1 MSHQHTT
8 QTSGQGMLERVF
20 KLREHGTTART
31 EVIAGFTT
39 FLTMVYIVFVNP
51 QILGVAGMDTSAV
64 FVTTCLIAAFGS
76 IMMGLFANLPV
87 ALAPAMG
94 LNAFFAFVV
103 VQAMGL
109 PWQVGMGAIFWGA
122 IGLLLLTIFRV
133 RYWMIANIPVSLRV
147 GITSG
152 IGLFIGMMGLKNA
165 GVIVAN
171 PETLVSIGNLTS
183 HSVLLGILGF
193 FIIAILASRN
203 IHAAVLVSIVV
214 TTLLGWMLGDVH
226 YNGIVSAPPSVMT
239 VVGHVDLAG
248 SFNLG
253 LKNAG
258 VIVANPETLVSIGN
272 LTSHSVLLGILG
284 FFIIAILA
292 SRNIHA
298 AVLVS
303 IVVTTLLGWM
313 LGDVHYNGIVSAPP
327 SVMTVVGHVDL
338 AGSFNLGL
346 AGVIFSFMLV
356 NLFDSSGTLIGVT
369 DKAGLADEKGKF
381 PRMKQA
387 LYVDSIS
394 SVTGSFIGTSSV
406 TAYIESSS
414 GVSVGGRTGLTAVV
428 VGLLFLLVIFLS
440 PLAGMV
446 PGYAAAGA
454 LIYVGVLMTSSL
466 ARVNWQDLTESVPAF
481 ITAVMMP
488 FSFSITE
495 GIALGFISYC
505 VMKIGTGRLRD
516 LSPCVIIVALLF
528 ILKIVFIDAH

>member
-1 MSHQHTT
+1 MSQQHTT
-8 QTSGQGMLERVF
+8 QASGQGMLERVF

-76 IMMGLFANLPV
+76 ILMGLFANLPV

-122 IGLLLLTIFRV
+122 VGLLLLTIFRV

-171 PETLVSIGNLTS
+171 PETLVSVGNLTS
-183 HSVLLGILGF
+183 HSVLLGVLGF

-203 IHAAVLVSIVV
+203 IHAAVLVSIIV
-214 TTLLGWMLGDVH
+214 TTLLGWMMGDVH
-226 YNGIVSAPPSVMT
+226 YNGIVSAPPSV
-239 VVGHVDLAG
+239 
-248 SFNLG
+248 
-253 LKNAG
+253 
-258 VIVANPETLVSIGN
+258 
-272 LTSHSVLLGILG
+272 TS
-284 FFIIAILA
+284 
-292 SRNIHA
+292 
-298 AVLVS
+298 
-303 IVVTTLLGWM
+303 
-313 LGDVHYNGIVSAPP
+313 
-327 SVMTVVGHVDL
+327 VVGHVDL

-387 LYVDSIS
+387 LFVDSIS
-394 SVTGSFIGTSSV
+394 SVTGAFVGTSSV

-428 VGLLFLLVIFLS
+428 VGILFLLVIFLS

-446 PGYAAAGA
+446 PPYAAAGA

-516 LSPCVIIVALLF
+516 LSPCVVIVALLF
-528 ILKIVFIDAH
+528 VLKIVFIDAH

>member
-1 MSHQHTT
+1 MRGRNRCRTNKLSEKNYHTTAPGVAFWYRITANFPSFLRKLIMSQQHTT
-8 QTSGQGMLERVF
+8 QASDQGKLERVF

-76 IMMGLFANLPV
+76 ILMGLFANLPV

-122 IGLLLLTIFRV
+122 VGLLLLTIFRV

-183 HSVLLGILGF
+183 HSVLLGVLGF

-203 IHAAVLVSIVV
+203 IHAAVLVSIIV
-214 TTLLGWMLGDVH
+214 TTLLGWMMGDVH
-226 YNGIVSAPPSVMT
+226 YNGIVSAPPSV
-239 VVGHVDLAG
+239 
-248 SFNLG
+248 
-253 LKNAG
+253 
-258 VIVANPETLVSIGN
+258 
-272 LTSHSVLLGILG
+272 TS
-284 FFIIAILA
+284 
-292 SRNIHA
+292 
-298 AVLVS
+298 
-303 IVVTTLLGWM
+303 
-313 LGDVHYNGIVSAPP
+313 
-327 SVMTVVGHVDL
+327 VVGHVDL

-387 LYVDSIS
+387 LFVDSIS
-394 SVTGSFIGTSSV
+394 SVTGAFVGTSSV

-428 VGLLFLLVIFLS
+428 VGILFLLVIFLS

-446 PGYAAAGA
+446 PPYAAAGA

-516 LSPCVIIVALLF
+516 LSPCVVIVALLF
-528 ILKIVFIDAH
+528 VLKIVFIDAH

>member
-1 MSHQHTT
+1 MSQQHTT
-8 QTSGQGMLERVF
+8 QASGQGMLERVF

-76 IMMGLFANLPV
+76 ILMGLFANLPV

-103 VQAMGL
+103 VQAMRL

-122 IGLLLLTIFRV
+122 VGLLLLTIFRV

-183 HSVLLGILGF
+183 HSVLLGVLGF

-203 IHAAVLVSIVV
+203 IHAAVLVSIIV
-214 TTLLGWMLGDVH
+214 TTLLGWMMGDVH
-226 YNGIVSAPPSVMT
+226 YNGIVSAPPSV
-239 VVGHVDLAG
+239 
-248 SFNLG
+248 
-253 LKNAG
+253 
-258 VIVANPETLVSIGN
+258 
-272 LTSHSVLLGILG
+272 TS
-284 FFIIAILA
+284 
-292 SRNIHA
+292 
-298 AVLVS
+298 
-303 IVVTTLLGWM
+303 
-313 LGDVHYNGIVSAPP
+313 
-327 SVMTVVGHVDL
+327 VVGHVDL

-369 DKAGLADEKGKF
+369 DKAGLADAKGKF

-387 LYVDSIS
+387 LFVDSIS
-394 SVTGSFIGTSSV
+394 SVTGAFVGTSSV

-428 VGLLFLLVIFLS
+428 VGILFLLVIFLS

-446 PGYAAAGA
+446 PPYAAAGA

-516 LSPCVIIVALLF
+516 LSPCVVIVALLF
-528 ILKIVFIDAH
+528 VLKIVFIDAH

>member
-1 MSHQHTT
+1 MRGRNRCRTNKLSEKNYHTTAPGVAFWYRITANFPSFLRKLIMSQQHTT
-8 QTSGQGMLERVF
+8 QASGQGMLERVF

-76 IMMGLFANLPV
+76 ILMGLFANLPV

-122 IGLLLLTIFRV
+122 VGLLLLTIFRV

-183 HSVLLGILGF
+183 HSVLLGVLGF

-203 IHAAVLVSIVV
+203 IHAAVLVSIIV
-214 TTLLGWMLGDVH
+214 TTLLGWMMGDVH
-226 YNGIVSAPPSVMT
+226 YNGIVSAPPSV
-239 VVGHVDLAG
+239 
-248 SFNLG
+248 
-253 LKNAG
+253 
-258 VIVANPETLVSIGN
+258 
-272 LTSHSVLLGILG
+272 TS
-284 FFIIAILA
+284 
-292 SRNIHA
+292 
-298 AVLVS
+298 
-303 IVVTTLLGWM
+303 
-313 LGDVHYNGIVSAPP
+313 
-327 SVMTVVGHVDL
+327 VVGHVDL

-369 DKAGLADEKGKF
+369 DKAGLADAKGKF

-387 LYVDSIS
+387 LFVDSIS
-394 SVTGSFIGTSSV
+394 SVTGAFVGTSSV

-428 VGLLFLLVIFLS
+428 VGILFLLVIFLS

-446 PGYAAAGA
+446 PPYAAAGA

-516 LSPCVIIVALLF
+516 LSPCVVIVALLF
-528 ILKIVFIDAH
+528 VLKIVFIDAH

>member
-1 MSHQHTT
+1 MSQQHTT
-8 QTSGQGMLERVF
+8 QASGQGMLERVF

-76 IMMGLFANLPV
+76 ILMGLFANLPV

-122 IGLLLLTIFRV
+122 VGLLLLTIFRV

-183 HSVLLGILGF
+183 HSVLLGVLGF
-193 FIIAILASRN
+193 FIIAILALRN
-203 IHAAVLVSIVV
+203 IHAAVLVSIIV
-214 TTLLGWMLGDVH
+214 TTLLGWMMGDVH
-226 YNGIVSAPPSVMT
+226 YNGIVSAPPSV
-239 VVGHVDLAG
+239 
-248 SFNLG
+248 
-253 LKNAG
+253 
-258 VIVANPETLVSIGN
+258 
-272 LTSHSVLLGILG
+272 TS
-284 FFIIAILA
+284 
-292 SRNIHA
+292 
-298 AVLVS
+298 
-303 IVVTTLLGWM
+303 
-313 LGDVHYNGIVSAPP
+313 
-327 SVMTVVGHVDL
+327 VVGHVDL

-387 LYVDSIS
+387 LFVDSIS
-394 SVTGSFIGTSSV
+394 SVTGAFVGTSSV

-428 VGLLFLLVIFLS
+428 VGILFLLVIFLS

-446 PGYAAAGA
+446 PPYAAAGA

-516 LSPCVIIVALLF
+516 LSPCVVIVALLF
-528 ILKIVFIDAH
+528 VLKIVFIDAH

>member
-1 MSHQHTT
+1 MRGRNRCRTNKLSEKNYHTTAPGVAFWYRITANFPSFLRKLIMSQQHTT
-8 QTSGQGMLERVF
+8 QASGQGMLERVF

-51 QILGVAGMDTSAV
+51 QILGVVGMDTSAV

-76 IMMGLFANLPV
+76 ILMGLFANLPV

-122 IGLLLLTIFRV
+122 VGLLLLTIFRV

-183 HSVLLGILGF
+183 HSVLLGVLGF
-193 FIIAILASRN
+193 FIIAILALRN
-203 IHAAVLVSIVV
+203 IHAAVLVSIIV
-214 TTLLGWMLGDVH
+214 TTLLGWIMGDVH
-226 YNGIVSAPPSVMT
+226 YNGIVSAPPSV
-239 VVGHVDLAG
+239 
-248 SFNLG
+248 
-253 LKNAG
+253 
-258 VIVANPETLVSIGN
+258 
-272 LTSHSVLLGILG
+272 TS
-284 FFIIAILA
+284 
-292 SRNIHA
+292 
-298 AVLVS
+298 
-303 IVVTTLLGWM
+303 
-313 LGDVHYNGIVSAPP
+313 
-327 SVMTVVGHVDL
+327 VVGHVDL

-387 LYVDSIS
+387 LFVDSIS
-394 SVTGSFIGTSSV
+394 SVTGAFVGTSSV

-428 VGLLFLLVIFLS
+428 VGILFLLVIFLS

-446 PGYAAAGA
+446 PPYAAAGA

-516 LSPCVIIVALLF
+516 LSPCVVIVALLF
-528 ILKIVFIDAH
+528 VLKIVFIDAH

>member
-1 MSHQHTT
+1 MRGRNRCCTNKLSEKNYHTTAPGVAFWYRITANFPSFLRKLIMSQQHTT
-8 QTSGQGMLERVF
+8 QASGQGMLERVF

-76 IMMGLFANLPV
+76 ILMGLFANLPV

-122 IGLLLLTIFRV
+122 VGLLLLTIFRV

-183 HSVLLGILGF
+183 HSVLLGVLGF

-203 IHAAVLVSIVV
+203 IHAAVLVSIIV
-214 TTLLGWMLGDVH
+214 TTLLGWMMGDVH
-226 YNGIVSAPPSVMT
+226 YNGIVSAPPSV
-239 VVGHVDLAG
+239 
-248 SFNLG
+248 
-253 LKNAG
+253 
-258 VIVANPETLVSIGN
+258 
-272 LTSHSVLLGILG
+272 TS
-284 FFIIAILA
+284 
-292 SRNIHA
+292 
-298 AVLVS
+298 
-303 IVVTTLLGWM
+303 
-313 LGDVHYNGIVSAPP
+313 
-327 SVMTVVGHVDL
+327 VVGHVDL

-387 LYVDSIS
+387 LFVDSIS
-394 SVTGSFIGTSSV
+394 SVTGAFVGTSSV

-428 VGLLFLLVIFLS
+428 VGILFLLVIFLS

-446 PGYAAAGA
+446 PPYAAAGA

-516 LSPCVIIVALLF
+516 LSPCVVIVALLF
-528 ILKIVFIDAH
+528 VLKIVFIDAH

>member
-1 MSHQHTT
+1 MSQQHTT
-8 QTSGQGMLERVF
+8 QASGQGMLERVF

-76 IMMGLFANLPV
+76 ILMGLFANLPV
-87 ALAPAMG
+87 VLAPAMG

-122 IGLLLLTIFRV
+122 VGLLLLTIFRV

-183 HSVLLGILGF
+183 HSVLLGVLGF

-203 IHAAVLVSIVV
+203 IHAAVLVSIIV
-214 TTLLGWMLGDVH
+214 TTLLGWMMGDVH
-226 YNGIVSAPPSVMT
+226 YNGIVSAPPSV
-239 VVGHVDLAG
+239 
-248 SFNLG
+248 
-253 LKNAG
+253 
-258 VIVANPETLVSIGN
+258 
-272 LTSHSVLLGILG
+272 TS
-284 FFIIAILA
+284 
-292 SRNIHA
+292 
-298 AVLVS
+298 
-303 IVVTTLLGWM
+303 
-313 LGDVHYNGIVSAPP
+313 
-327 SVMTVVGHVDL
+327 VVGHVDL

-387 LYVDSIS
+387 LFVDSIS
-394 SVTGSFIGTSSV
+394 SVTGAFVGTSSV

-428 VGLLFLLVIFLS
+428 VGILFLLVIFLS

-446 PGYAAAGA
+446 PPYAAAGA

-516 LSPCVIIVALLF
+516 LSPCVVIVALLF
-528 ILKIVFIDAH
+528 VLKIVFIDAH

>member
-1 MSHQHTT
+1 MSQQHTT
-8 QTSGQGMLERVF
+8 QASGQGMLERVF

-76 IMMGLFANLPV
+76 ILMGLFANLPV

-122 IGLLLLTIFRV
+122 VGLLLLTIFRV
-133 RYWMIANIPVSLRV
+133 RCWMIANIPVSLRV

-183 HSVLLGILGF
+183 HSVLLGVLGF

-203 IHAAVLVSIVV
+203 IHAAVLVSIIV
-214 TTLLGWMLGDVH
+214 TTLLGWIMGDVH
-226 YNGIVSAPPSVMT
+226 YNGIVSAPPSV
-239 VVGHVDLAG
+239 
-248 SFNLG
+248 
-253 LKNAG
+253 
-258 VIVANPETLVSIGN
+258 
-272 LTSHSVLLGILG
+272 TS
-284 FFIIAILA
+284 
-292 SRNIHA
+292 
-298 AVLVS
+298 
-303 IVVTTLLGWM
+303 
-313 LGDVHYNGIVSAPP
+313 
-327 SVMTVVGHVDL
+327 VVGHVDL

-387 LYVDSIS
+387 LFVDSIS
-394 SVTGSFIGTSSV
+394 SVTGAFVGTSSV

-428 VGLLFLLVIFLS
+428 VGILFLLVIFLS

-446 PGYAAAGA
+446 PPYAAAGA

-516 LSPCVIIVALLF
+516 LSPCVVIVALLF
-528 ILKIVFIDAH
+528 VLKIVFIDAH

>member
-1 MSHQHTT
+1 MRGRNRCRTNKLSEKNYHTTAPGVAFWYRITANFPSFLRKLIMSQQHTT
-8 QTSGQGMLERVF
+8 QAAGQGMLERVF

-76 IMMGLFANLPV
+76 ILMGLFANLPV

-122 IGLLLLTIFRV
+122 VGLLLLTIFRV

-183 HSVLLGILGF
+183 HSVLLGVLGF

-203 IHAAVLVSIVV
+203 IHAAVLVSIIV
-214 TTLLGWMLGDVH
+214 TTLLGWMMGDVH
-226 YNGIVSAPPSVMT
+226 YNGIVSAPPSV
-239 VVGHVDLAG
+239 
-248 SFNLG
+248 
-253 LKNAG
+253 
-258 VIVANPETLVSIGN
+258 
-272 LTSHSVLLGILG
+272 TS
-284 FFIIAILA
+284 
-292 SRNIHA
+292 
-298 AVLVS
+298 
-303 IVVTTLLGWM
+303 
-313 LGDVHYNGIVSAPP
+313 
-327 SVMTVVGHVDL
+327 VVGHVDL

-387 LYVDSIS
+387 LFVDSIS
-394 SVTGSFIGTSSV
+394 SVTGAFVGTSSV

-428 VGLLFLLVIFLS
+428 VGILFLLVIFLS

-446 PGYAAAGA
+446 PPYAAAGA

-516 LSPCVIIVALLF
+516 LSPCVVIVALLF
-528 ILKIVFIDAH
+528 VLKIVFIDAL

>member
-1 MSHQHTT
+1 MSQQHTT
-8 QTSGQGMLERVF
+8 QASGQGMLERVF

-76 IMMGLFANLPV
+76 ILMGLFANLPV

-122 IGLLLLTIFRV
+122 VGLLLLTIFRV
-133 RYWMIANIPVSLRV
+133 RYWLIANIPVSLRV

-183 HSVLLGILGF
+183 HSVLLGVLGF

-203 IHAAVLVSIVV
+203 IHAAVLVSIIV
-214 TTLLGWMLGDVH
+214 TTLLGWMMGDVH
-226 YNGIVSAPPSVMT
+226 YNGIVSAPPSV
-239 VVGHVDLAG
+239 
-248 SFNLG
+248 
-253 LKNAG
+253 
-258 VIVANPETLVSIGN
+258 
-272 LTSHSVLLGILG
+272 TS
-284 FFIIAILA
+284 
-292 SRNIHA
+292 
-298 AVLVS
+298 
-303 IVVTTLLGWM
+303 
-313 LGDVHYNGIVSAPP
+313 
-327 SVMTVVGHVDL
+327 VVGHVDL

-387 LYVDSIS
+387 LFVDSIS
-394 SVTGSFIGTSSV
+394 SVTGAFVGTSSV

-428 VGLLFLLVIFLS
+428 VGILFLLVIFLS

-446 PGYAAAGA
+446 PPYAAAGA

-516 LSPCVIIVALLF
+516 LSPCVVIVALLF
-528 ILKIVFIDAH
+528 VLKIVFIDAH

>member
-1 MSHQHTT
+1 MSQQHTT
-8 QTSGQGMLERVF
+8 QASGQGMLERVF

-76 IMMGLFANLPV
+76 ILMGLFANLPV

-122 IGLLLLTIFRV
+122 VGLLLLTIFRV

-183 HSVLLGILGF
+183 HSVLLGVLGF

-203 IHAAVLVSIVV
+203 IHAAVLVSIIV
-214 TTLLGWMLGDVH
+214 TTLLGWMMGDVH
-226 YNGIVSAPPSVMT
+226 YNGIVSAPPSV
-239 VVGHVDLAG
+239 
-248 SFNLG
+248 
-253 LKNAG
+253 
-258 VIVANPETLVSIGN
+258 
-272 LTSHSVLLGILG
+272 TS
-284 FFIIAILA
+284 
-292 SRNIHA
+292 
-298 AVLVS
+298 
-303 IVVTTLLGWM
+303 
-313 LGDVHYNGIVSAPP
+313 
-327 SVMTVVGHVDL
+327 VVGHVDL

-369 DKAGLADEKGKF
+369 DKAGLADAKGKF

-387 LYVDSIS
+387 LFVDSIS
-394 SVTGSFIGTSSV
+394 SVTGAFVGTSSV

-428 VGLLFLLVIFLS
+428 VGILFLLVIFLS

-446 PGYAAAGA
+446 PPYAAAGA

-466 ARVNWQDLTESVPAF
+466 ARVNWQDLAESVPAF

-516 LSPCVIIVALLF
+516 LSPCVVIVALLF
-528 ILKIVFIDAH
+528 VLKIVFIDAH

>member
-253 LKNAG
+253 L
-258 VIVANPETLVSIGN
+258 
-272 LTSHSVLLGILG
+272 
-284 FFIIAILA
+284 
-292 SRNIHA
+292 
-298 AVLVS
+298 
-303 IVVTTLLGWM
+303 
-313 LGDVHYNGIVSAPP
+313 
-327 SVMTVVGHVDL
+327 
-338 AGSFNLGL
+338 

-428 VGLLFLLVIFLS
+428 VGLLFPAGYLS
-440 PLAGMV
+440 VAAGGDGARLRCSWCADLRWRADDFQSGTRELAG
-446 PGYAAAGA
+446 
-454 LIYVGVLMTSSL
+454 
-466 ARVNWQDLTESVPAF
+466 
-481 ITAVMMP
+481 
-488 FSFSITE
+488 
-495 GIALGFISYC
+495 SY
-505 VMKIGTGRLRD
+505 
-516 LSPCVIIVALLF
+516 
-528 ILKIVFIDAH
+528 

>member
-1 MSHQHTT
+1 MSQQHTT
-8 QTSGQGMLERVF
+8 QASGQGMLERVF

-76 IMMGLFANLPV
+76 ILMGLFANLPV

-122 IGLLLLTIFRV
+122 VGLLLLTIFRV

-171 PETLVSIGNLTS
+171 PETLVSIANLTS
-183 HSVLLGILGF
+183 HSVLLGVLGF

-203 IHAAVLVSIVV
+203 IHAAVLVSIIV
-214 TTLLGWMLGDVH
+214 TTLLGWMMGDVH
-226 YNGIVSAPPSVMT
+226 YNGIVSAPPSV
-239 VVGHVDLAG
+239 
-248 SFNLG
+248 
-253 LKNAG
+253 
-258 VIVANPETLVSIGN
+258 
-272 LTSHSVLLGILG
+272 TS
-284 FFIIAILA
+284 
-292 SRNIHA
+292 
-298 AVLVS
+298 
-303 IVVTTLLGWM
+303 
-313 LGDVHYNGIVSAPP
+313 
-327 SVMTVVGHVDL
+327 VVGHVDL

-369 DKAGLADEKGKF
+369 DKAGLADAKGKF

-387 LYVDSIS
+387 LFVDSIS
-394 SVTGSFIGTSSV
+394 SVTGAFVGTSSV

-428 VGLLFLLVIFLS
+428 VGILFLLVIFLS

-446 PGYAAAGA
+446 PPYAAAGA

-516 LSPCVIIVALLF
+516 LSPCVVIVALLF
-528 ILKIVFIDAH
+528 VLKIVFIDAH

>member
-1 MSHQHTT
+1 MSQQHTT

-76 IMMGLFANLPV
+76 ILMGLFANLPV

-103 VQAMGL
+103 VGAMGL
-109 PWQVGMGAIFWGA
+109 SWQVGMGAIFWGA
-122 IGLLLLTIFRV
+122 VGLLLLTIFRV

-183 HSVLLGILGF
+183 HSVLLGVLGF

-203 IHAAVLVSIVV
+203 IHAAVLVSIIV

-226 YNGIVSAPPSVMT
+226 YNGIVSAPPSVSS
-239 VVGHVDLAG
+239 VIGHVDLAG
-248 SFNLG
+248 SFN
-253 LKNAG
+253 
-258 VIVANPETLVSIGN
+258 I
-272 LTSHSVLLGILG
+272 
-284 FFIIAILA
+284 
-292 SRNIHA
+292 
-298 AVLVS
+298 
-303 IVVTTLLGWM
+303 
-313 LGDVHYNGIVSAPP
+313 
-327 SVMTVVGHVDL
+327 
-338 AGSFNLGL
+338 GL

-387 LYVDSIS
+387 LFVDSVS
-394 SVTGSFIGTSSV
+394 SVTGAFIGTSSV

-466 ARVNWQDLTESVPAF
+466 ARVKWDDLTESVPAF

-505 VMKIGTGRLRD
+505 VMKIGTGRLRE
-516 LSPCVIIVALLF
+516 LSPCAVVVAQLF
-528 ILKIVFIDAH
+528 MLKIVFIDAH

>member
-1 MSHQHTT
+1 MRGRNRCRTNKLSEKNYHTTAPGVAFWYRIATNFPSFLRKLIMSQQHTT
-8 QTSGQGMLERVF
+8 PASGQGMLERVF

-76 IMMGLFANLPV
+76 ILMGLFANLPV

-122 IGLLLLTIFRV
+122 VGLLLLTIFRV

-183 HSVLLGILGF
+183 HSVLLGVLGF

-203 IHAAVLVSIVV
+203 IHAAVLVSIIV
-214 TTLLGWMLGDVH
+214 TTLLGWMMGDVH
-226 YNGIVSAPPSVMT
+226 YNGIVSAPPSV
-239 VVGHVDLAG
+239 
-248 SFNLG
+248 
-253 LKNAG
+253 
-258 VIVANPETLVSIGN
+258 
-272 LTSHSVLLGILG
+272 TS
-284 FFIIAILA
+284 
-292 SRNIHA
+292 
-298 AVLVS
+298 
-303 IVVTTLLGWM
+303 
-313 LGDVHYNGIVSAPP
+313 
-327 SVMTVVGHVDL
+327 VVGHVDL

-387 LYVDSIS
+387 LFVDSIS
-394 SVTGSFIGTSSV
+394 SVTGAFVGTSSV

-428 VGLLFLLVIFLS
+428 VGILFLLVIFLS

-446 PGYAAAGA
+446 PPYAAAGA

-516 LSPCVIIVALLF
+516 LSPCVVIVALLF
-528 ILKIVFIDAH
+528 VLKIVFIDAH

>member
-1 MSHQHTT
+1 MRGRNRCRTNKLSEKNYHTTAPGVAFWYRITANFPSFLRKLIMSQQHTT
-8 QTSGQGMLERVF
+8 QASGQDMLERVF

-76 IMMGLFANLPV
+76 ILMGLFANLPV

-122 IGLLLLTIFRV
+122 VGLLLLTIFRV

-183 HSVLLGILGF
+183 HSVLLGVLGF

-203 IHAAVLVSIVV
+203 IHAAVLVSIIV
-214 TTLLGWMLGDVH
+214 TTLLGWMMGDVH
-226 YNGIVSAPPSVMT
+226 YNGIVSAPPSV
-239 VVGHVDLAG
+239 
-248 SFNLG
+248 
-253 LKNAG
+253 
-258 VIVANPETLVSIGN
+258 
-272 LTSHSVLLGILG
+272 TS
-284 FFIIAILA
+284 
-292 SRNIHA
+292 
-298 AVLVS
+298 
-303 IVVTTLLGWM
+303 
-313 LGDVHYNGIVSAPP
+313 
-327 SVMTVVGHVDL
+327 VVGHVDL

-387 LYVDSIS
+387 LFVDSIS
-394 SVTGSFIGTSSV
+394 SVTGAFVGTSSV

-428 VGLLFLLVIFLS
+428 VGILFLLVIFLS

-446 PGYAAAGA
+446 PPYAAAGA

-516 LSPCVIIVALLF
+516 LSPCVVIVALLF
-528 ILKIVFIDAH
+528 VLKIVFIDAH

>member
-1 MSHQHTT
+1 MSQQ
-8 QTSGQGMLERVF
+8 QTSQSSGPGLLERVF

-31 EVIAGFTT
+31 EAIAGFTT

-122 IGLLLLTIFRV
+122 VGLLLLTIFRV
-133 RYWMIANIPVSLRV
+133 RYWMIANIPVSLRI

-214 TTLLGWMLGDVH
+214 TTLLGWLLGDVH
-226 YNGIVSAPPSVMT
+226 YTGIVSMPPSVTT
-239 VVGHVDLAG
+239 VIGHVDLAG
-248 SFNLG
+248 SL
-253 LKNAG
+253 
-258 VIVANPETLVSIGN
+258 
-272 LTSHSVLLGILG
+272 
-284 FFIIAILA
+284 
-292 SRNIHA
+292 
-298 AVLVS
+298 
-303 IVVTTLLGWM
+303 
-313 LGDVHYNGIVSAPP
+313 
-327 SVMTVVGHVDL
+327 
-338 AGSFNLGL
+338 NLGL

-369 DKAGLADEKGKF
+369 DKAGLADAQGKF

-387 LYVDSIS
+387 LFVDSVL
-394 SVTGSFIGTSSV
+394 SVAGSFIGTSSV

-446 PGYAAAGA
+446 PAYAAAGA

-466 ARVNWQDLTESVPAF
+466 ARVKWDDLTESVPAF

-516 LSPCVIIVALLF
+516 LSPCVIVVSLLF
-528 ILKIVFIDAH
+528 VLKIVFIDAH

>member
-1 MSHQHTT
+1 MSQQHTT
-8 QTSGQGMLERVF
+8 QASGQGMLERVF

-76 IMMGLFANLPV
+76 ILMGLFANLPV

-122 IGLLLLTIFRV
+122 VGLLLLTIFRV

-183 HSVLLGILGF
+183 HSVLLGVLGF

-203 IHAAVLVSIVV
+203 IHAAVLVSIIV
-214 TTLLGWMLGDVH
+214 TTLLGWMMGDVH
-226 YNGIVSAPPSVMT
+226 YNGIVSAPPSV
-239 VVGHVDLAG
+239 
-248 SFNLG
+248 
-253 LKNAG
+253 
-258 VIVANPETLVSIGN
+258 
-272 LTSHSVLLGILG
+272 TS
-284 FFIIAILA
+284 
-292 SRNIHA
+292 
-298 AVLVS
+298 
-303 IVVTTLLGWM
+303 
-313 LGDVHYNGIVSAPP
+313 
-327 SVMTVVGHVDL
+327 VVGHVDL

-369 DKAGLADEKGKF
+369 DKAGLADAKGKF

-387 LYVDSIS
+387 LFVDSIS
-394 SVTGSFIGTSSV
+394 SVTGAFVGTSSV

-428 VGLLFLLVIFLS
+428 VGILFLLVIFLS

-446 PGYAAAGA
+446 PPYAAAGA

-505 VMKIGTGRLRD
+505 VIKIGTGRLRD
-516 LSPCVIIVALLF
+516 LSPCVVIVALLF
-528 ILKIVFIDAH
+528 VLKIVFIDAH

>member
-1 MSHQHTT
+1 MSQQHTT
-8 QTSGQGMLERVF
+8 QASGQGMLERVF

-76 IMMGLFANLPV
+76 ILMGLFANLPV

-122 IGLLLLTIFRV
+122 VGLLLLTIFRV

-183 HSVLLGILGF
+183 HSVLLGVLGF

-203 IHAAVLVSIVV
+203 IHAAVLVSIIV
-214 TTLLGWMLGDVH
+214 TTLLGWMMGDVH
-226 YNGIVSAPPSVMT
+226 YNGIVSAPPSV
-239 VVGHVDLAG
+239 
-248 SFNLG
+248 
-253 LKNAG
+253 
-258 VIVANPETLVSIGN
+258 
-272 LTSHSVLLGILG
+272 TS
-284 FFIIAILA
+284 
-292 SRNIHA
+292 
-298 AVLVS
+298 
-303 IVVTTLLGWM
+303 
-313 LGDVHYNGIVSAPP
+313 
-327 SVMTVVGHVDL
+327 VVGHVDL

-369 DKAGLADEKGKF
+369 DKAGLADAKGKF

-387 LYVDSIS
+387 LFVDSIS
-394 SVTGSFIGTSSV
+394 SVTGAFVGTSSV

-414 GVSVGGRTGLTAVV
+414 GVSVGGRTGLTAVG
-428 VGLLFLLVIFLS
+428 VGILFLLVIFLS

-446 PGYAAAGA
+446 PPYAAAGA

-516 LSPCVIIVALLF
+516 LSPCVVIVALLF
-528 ILKIVFIDAH
+528 VLKIVFIDAH

>member
-1 MSHQHTT
+1 MSQQHTT
-8 QTSGQGMLERVF
+8 QASGQGMLERVF

-76 IMMGLFANLPV
+76 ILMGLFANLPV

-122 IGLLLLTIFRV
+122 VGLLLLTIFRV

-165 GVIVAN
+165 VVIVAN

-183 HSVLLGILGF
+183 HSVLLGVLGF

-203 IHAAVLVSIVV
+203 IHAAVLVSIIV
-214 TTLLGWMLGDVH
+214 TTLLGWMMGDVH
-226 YNGIVSAPPSVMT
+226 YNGIVSAPPSV
-239 VVGHVDLAG
+239 
-248 SFNLG
+248 
-253 LKNAG
+253 
-258 VIVANPETLVSIGN
+258 
-272 LTSHSVLLGILG
+272 TS
-284 FFIIAILA
+284 
-292 SRNIHA
+292 
-298 AVLVS
+298 
-303 IVVTTLLGWM
+303 
-313 LGDVHYNGIVSAPP
+313 
-327 SVMTVVGHVDL
+327 VVGHVDL

-387 LYVDSIS
+387 LFVDSIS
-394 SVTGSFIGTSSV
+394 SVTGAFVGTSSV

-428 VGLLFLLVIFLS
+428 VGILFLLVIFLS

-446 PGYAAAGA
+446 PPYAAAGA

-516 LSPCVIIVALLF
+516 LSPCVVIVALLF
-528 ILKIVFIDAH
+528 VLKIVFIDAH